1 MRDIDVHIDDIFPV
15 RGCDTATDSFSHGDL
30 IMAIVSHSGE
40 KTRIS
45 SVARALLENIANS
58 NNIHPGTHN
67 FRLVHAIRVGHN
79 LFPVSF
85 P

>member
-1 MRDIDVHIDDIFPV
+1 MRDVDVYIDDIFPI
-15 RGCDTATDSFSHGDL
+15 RGCHTAANSFNHRDL

-45 SVARALLENIANS
+45 TVARALLENIANS
-58 NNIHPGTHN
+58 NNIHPRTHN

-79 LFPVSF
+79 LFPVSL